1 MKLILL
7 TAITLPAITLLSVV
21 GVTSAWA
28 NTLATESVGVPQ
40 GDASQLLL
48 PEQETPEG
56 FEYDSDRLNTLE
68 NNINQTVF
76 DEDSNRSNIIRPPGE
91 LGLPQELIIID
102 SDNGPAVGTEL

>member
-7 TAITLPAITLLSVV
+7 TAVTLLSLA
-21 GVTSAWA
+21 GATSAWA
-28 NTLATESVGVPQ
+28 DTLETESVGVPQ

-48 PEQETPEG
+48 PEPEADEE

-68 NNINQTVF
+68 NNINQTVS
-76 DEDSNRSNIIRPPGE
+76 DDDSNRSNIIRPPGE

-102 SDNGPAVGTEL
+102 SDGGPAVGTEL

>member
-7 TAITLPAITLLSVV
+7 TAVTLLSVV
-21 GVTSAWA
+21 GATSAWA
-28 NTLATESVGVPQ
+28 NTLETESVGVPQ
-40 GDASQLLL
+40 GNASQLLL
-48 PEQETPEG
+48 PEQEPEE
-56 FEYDSDRLNTLE
+56 FEYDGERLNTLE

-76 DEDSNRSNIIRPPGE
+76 DEDSIRSNIIRPPGE